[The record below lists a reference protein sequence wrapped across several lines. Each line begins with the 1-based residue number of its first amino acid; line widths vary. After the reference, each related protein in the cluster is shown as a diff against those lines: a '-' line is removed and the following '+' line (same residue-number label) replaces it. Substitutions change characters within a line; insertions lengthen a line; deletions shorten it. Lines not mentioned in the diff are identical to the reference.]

1 MIRAFCDKIYKVSS
15 ILVQQCTYFIKLL
28 RSQKPKRKLFQL
40 CVCVFFFFFFFC
52 FFFFLFV
59 CFFFFFLFFFLFLF
73 FCIIKISRFI
83 YKPVREKKVSDQFR
97 QRPSCTSTENGY
109 RLAILDLE
117 SI

>member
-1 MIRAFCDKIYKVSS
+1 MYIFYKAIAFTKAKTQALS
-15 ILVQQCTYFIKLL
+15 I
-28 RSQKPKRKLFQL
+28 
-40 CVCVFFFFFFFC
+40 VCVFFFFL
-52 FFFFLFV
+52 FFFFVFFFVCLFV
-59 CFFFFFLFFFLFLF
+59 FFFFVFFLFLF
-73 FCIIKISRFI
+73 FCIIEISRFI